1 MKAAGPPVAFTR
13 QRGERERWCRGGQK
27 STGLSAGDKRSA
39 MQGSIAAL
47 QPRMVDGHARVT
59 GDLCAIVRVPPL
71 VHTRLVIG
79 SAHLSLSLSP
89 LSIPYVPTSID
100 KSISLPSPA
109 SEGQICSANIIRKIE
124 KSKHDPNVAISLSLS
139 STRYRY
145 ADKNL
150 SVCRYLVSRDSH
162 AFLKI
167 LESCSDPA
175 KTWTGKM
182 VPIVKYFPRIVEGSK
197 RGLVDPRG
205 RERVAGNHVSTK
217 RLVSFSP
224 TRFYRSIKAA
234 TSWGRWMP
242 THARV

>member
-1 MKAAGPPVAFTR
+1 
-13 QRGERERWCRGGQK
+13 
-27 STGLSAGDKRSA
+27 

-79 SAHLSLSLSP
+79 SARLSLSLSP

-109 SEGQICSANIIRKIE
+109 RRRSNLLGKYYSKNRKVQTR
-124 KSKHDPNVAISLSLS
+124 SKRSDISLSLS

-182 VPIVKYFPRIVEGSK
+182 VPIVKYFPRIVEGSI

>member
-1 MKAAGPPVAFTR
+1 
-13 QRGERERWCRGGQK
+13 
-27 STGLSAGDKRSA
+27 

-79 SAHLSLSLSP
+79 SARLSLSLSHLCP
-89 LSIPYVPTSID
+89 SLTYLPQSINRS
-100 KSISLPSPA
+100 PSPLPPG
-109 SEGQICSANIIRKIE
+109 EGQICSANIIRKIE

-182 VPIVKYFPRIVEGSK
+182 AQIVKYFPRIVEGSK

>member
-1 MKAAGPPVAFTR
+1 MRDCSRPAACTY
-13 QRGERERWCRGGQK
+13 
-27 STGLSAGDKRSA
+27 T
-39 MQGSIAAL
+39 
-47 QPRMVDGHARVT
+47 T
-59 GDLCAIVRVPPL
+59 GDRLCPP
-71 VHTRLVIG
+71 
-79 SAHLSLSLSP
+79 LSLSLSP

-100 KSISLPSPA
+100 KSISLPSSA

-175 KTWTGKM
+175 KTWTRKM

>member
-1 MKAAGPPVAFTR
+1 
-13 QRGERERWCRGGQK
+13 
-27 STGLSAGDKRSA
+27 

-79 SAHLSLSLSP
+79 SARLSLSLSHLCP
-89 LSIPYVPTSID
+89 SLTYLPQSINRS
-100 KSISLPSPA
+100 PSPLPPG
-109 SEGQICSANIIRKIE
+109 EGQICSANIIRKIE

>member
-1 MKAAGPPVAFTR
+1 
-13 QRGERERWCRGGQK
+13 
-27 STGLSAGDKRSA
+27 

-100 KSISLPSPA
+100 KSISLPSSA